1 MGTDIT
7 NSGDD
12 SLNFDMI
19 AASIRADAG
28 DLGTFLDVLGGKLL
42 ATLPDHVEIQAPKK
56 HKFFKKNEAPAD
68 SFGAESITAQIGD
81 ERYLIKRNGSSYKAL
96 IAQEVRGINL
106 KTEEVELDEWI
117 TRLSNCLA
125 ELAAKNAK
133 ARQALQGLI
142 T

>member
-1 MGTDIT
+1 
-7 NSGDD
+7 
-12 SLNFDMI
+12 
-19 AASIRADAG
+19 
-28 DLGTFLDVLGGKLL
+28 
-42 ATLPDHVEIQAPKK
+42 
-56 HKFFKKNEAPAD
+56 
-68 SFGAESITAQIGD
+68 
-81 ERYLIKRNGSSYKAL
+81 RNGSSYKAL

-125 ELAAKNAK
+125 DLAAKNAK